1 MFDHPKLNCP
11 DCGEAVE
18 ATNQSRHSF
27 HEIPRRAFLQTTGK
41 AAVAIA
47 AAPLLNFASPL
58 IARETGEMAET
69 LVKRLHDT
77 LTEAQKKAV
86 LLPWNDAR
94 RLQVNNNWRVVP
106 QAIDEFYSSEQQ
118 RLIQEILQGVT
129 SEEGDEKILRA
140 MQDDM
145 GGLGNYSAC
154 LFGDGDEKLAFMLT
168 GRHQTI
174 RADGGAEKNVVFGG
188 PVFYGHAVTFNERPD
203 HPGNVWWHQARL
215 ASKVFHALDGKQ
227 QKLALVLRGS
237 PADNPASIQLQGE
250 KGAFAGIPVSELSR
264 DQKALVEEV
273 IRSLLAPY
281 RQSDIERVMA
291 AVSANGG
298 LDKLHLSF
306 YQDGDLPD
314 KDGIWDRWKL
324 EGPSFV
330 WYFRGSPHVH
340 TWINIANNANI

>member
-1 MFDHPKLNCP
+1 MPEIQKLICP
-11 DCGEAVE
+11 DCGEAVA
-18 ATNQSRHSF
+18 ATNQSRRLLHK
-27 HEIPRRAFLQTTGK
+27 IPRREFLQKVGK
-41 AAVAIA
+41 AAVAVA
-47 AAPLLNFASPL
+47 ATPLLDFASP
-58 IARETGEMAET
+58 IFARKTGETAET
-69 LVKRLHDT
+69 MVKHLRDS
-77 LTEAQKKAV
+77 LTETQKKAV
-86 LLPWNDAR
+86 LLPWNDPR
-94 RLQVNNNWRVVP
+94 RLHVENNWRVVP
-106 QAIDEFYSSEQQ
+106 QQLGELYSREQQ
-118 RLIQEILQGVT
+118 AIIQEILKAVT
-129 SEEGDEKILRA
+129 SEEGHEKILRA

-154 LFGDGDEKLAFMLT
+154 LFSDGGEKLAFMLT
-168 GRHQTI
+168 GRHQTL
-174 RADGGAEKNVVFGG
+174 RADGGTEKNAVFGG
-188 PVFYGHAVTFNERPD
+188 PIFYGHAVTFYERPD

-227 QKLALVLRGS
+227 QKLALVLRDS
-237 PADNPASIQLQGE
+237 PADNPTTIRLQG
-250 KGAFAGIPVSELSR
+250 KSGKFAGIPVSELSR

-281 RQSDIERVMA
+281 RQSDVERAMA

-298 LDKLHLSF
+298 VDKLHLSF

-340 TWINIANNANI
+340 TWINIANGANI

>member
-1 MFDHPKLNCP
+1 MFDYPKLICP

-18 ATNQSRHSF
+18 ATNQSHHPL
-27 HEIPRRAFLQTTGK
+27 HEMPRREFLQK
-41 AAVAIA
+41 ASKAAAAVAV
-47 AAPLLNFASPL
+47 APLLNFASP
-58 IARETGEMAET
+58 IFARETGEAAET
-69 LVKRLHDT
+69 MVKRLRDT

-86 LLPWNDAR
+86 LLPWNDLR

-106 QAIDEFYSSEQQ
+106 QVIDEFYSGEQQ
-118 RLIQEILQGVT
+118 RLIQEIPKGVT
-129 SEEGDEKILRA
+129 SEEGYEKILRA

-145 GGLGNYSAC
+145 GGLDNYSAC
-154 LFGDGDEKLAFMLT
+154 FFSDGGERLAFMLT

-174 RADGGAEKNVVFGG
+174 RADGGAEKNAVFGG
-188 PVFYGHAVTFNERPD
+188 PIFYGHAVTFNERPD

-227 QKLALVLRGS
+227 QKLALVLRDS
-237 PADNPASIQLQGE
+237 PADNPATIKLRG
-250 KGAFAGIPVSELSR
+250 KNGKFAGIPVSELSR

-281 RQSDIERVMA
+281 RQSDVERVMA

-298 LDKLHLSF
+298 VAKLHLSF
-306 YQDGDLPD
+306 YQDGNLPD
-314 KDGIWDRWKL
+314 KDGVWDRWKL

-340 TWINIANNANI
+340 TWINIARNVSI

>member
-1 MFDHPKLNCP
+1 MFDHPKLFCP

-18 ATNQSRHSF
+18 ATNQSRHPL
-27 HEIPRRAFLQTTGK
+27 HEMPRREFLQKAGK
-41 AAVAIA
+41 AAAAVAVT
-47 AAPLLNFASPL
+47 PLLNIASPL
-58 IARETGEMAET
+58 VARETGETAET
-69 LVKRLHDT
+69 MVKRLRDT
-77 LTEAQKKAV
+77 LSEAQAKAV
-86 LLPWNDAR
+86 LLPWHDPR
-94 RLQVNNNWRVVP
+94 RLRVENNWRVVP
-106 QAIDEFYSSEQQ
+106 QRLGEFYSREQQ
-118 RLIQEILQGVT
+118 AIIQEILKGVT
-129 SEEGDEKILRA
+129 SEEGHEKILRA

-154 LFGDGDEKLAFMLT
+154 LFSAGDEKLAFMLT

-174 RADGGAEKNVVFGG
+174 RADGGAEKNAMFGG
-188 PVFYGHAVTFNERPD
+188 PIFYGHAVTFNERPD

-215 ASKVFHALDGKQ
+215 ASKVFYALDGKQ
-227 QKLALVLRGS
+227 QKLALVLRDS
-237 PADNPASIQLQGE
+237 PADNPATIRLQGE
-250 KGAFAGIPVSELSR
+250 NGKFAGIPVSELSR

-281 RQSDIERVMA
+281 RQSDVERVMA
-291 AVSANGG
+291 AVRANGG

-324 EGPSFV
+324 EGPCFV

-340 TWINIANNANI
+340 TWINVAQRTNI

>member
-1 MFDHPKLNCP
+1 MPDIQKLICP

-18 ATNQSRHSF
+18 ATHQSRHSLD
-27 HEIPRRAFLQTTGK
+27 EIPRREFLQKAGK
-41 AAVAIA
+41 AAIAIA
-47 AAPLLNFASPL
+47 ATPLLNFASPL
-58 IARETGEMAET
+58 VIRETGEAAET
-69 LVKRLHDT
+69 MVKRLRDT
-77 LTEAQKKAV
+77 LSEAQKKAV
-86 LLPWNDAR
+86 LLPWNDPR
-94 RLQVNNNWRVVP
+94 RLRVDNNWSVVP
-106 QAIDEFYSSEQQ
+106 QRLGEFYSREQQ
-118 RLIQEILQGVT
+118 AIVQEILKGVT
-129 SEEGDEKILRA
+129 SEEGYEKILRA

-154 LFGDGDEKLAFMLT
+154 LFSDGGEKLAFMLT

-174 RADGGAEKNVVFGG
+174 RADGGAEKNAVFGG
-188 PVFYGHAVTFNERPD
+188 PIFYGHAVTFNERPD

-227 QKLALVLRGS
+227 QKLALVLRDS
-237 PADNPASIQLQGE
+237 PADNPATIRLQGE
-250 KGAFAGIPVSELSR
+250 SGKFAGIPVSELSQ

-281 RQSDIERVMA
+281 RQSDVERVMA
-291 AVSANGG
+291 TVRTNGG
-298 LDKLHLSF
+298 VDQLHLSF

-340 TWINIANNANI
+340 TWINIARNANI

>member
-1 MFDHPKLNCP
+1 MSSLPNRICP
-11 DCGEAVE
+11 DCGEAVT
-18 ATNQSRHSF
+18 ATNQSRHLL
-27 HEIPRRAFLQTTGK
+27 HEIPRREFLQKAGK

-47 AAPLLNFASPL
+47 ATPLLNFASPL
-58 IARETGEMAET
+58 ITPESGETAET
-69 LVKRLHDT
+69 MVKYLRDM

-86 LLPWNDAR
+86 LLPWNDPR

-118 RLIQEILQGVT
+118 RLIQEILKGVT
-129 SEEGDEKILRA
+129 SAEGYEKILRA

-145 GGLGNYSAC
+145 DGLGNYSAC
-154 LFGDGDEKLAFMLT
+154 LFSDGGEKLAFMLT

-174 RADGGAEKNVVFGG
+174 RADGGAEKSAVFGG
-188 PVFYGHAVTFNERPD
+188 PIFYGHAVTFNERPD

-215 ASKVFHALDGKQ
+215 ASKVFYALDGKQ
-227 QKLALVLRGS
+227 QKLALVLRDS
-237 PADNPASIQLQGE
+237 PADNPATIRLQGE
-250 KGAFAGIPVSELSR
+250 SGKFAGIPVSELSR
-264 DQKALVEEV
+264 DQKTLVEEV
-273 IRSLLAPY
+273 MRSLLGPY
-281 RQSDIERVMA
+281 RQTDVERVMA
-291 AVSANGG
+291 AVKTNGG

-340 TWINIANNANI
+340 TWINVANGANI